1 MNFINPQIGQSYWK
15 VMRDTSG
22 LPIEVKEWV
31 LVQIDGRDNHCL
43 YFNNAGDSQF
53 AYAHHYNDDW
63 FNSFPEAANAMQESL
78 NSHMVYA
85 RRRVEEIEVI
95 QHNLVEAINRNAIAS
110 HASRNTV
117 PGTTQVRVACSNGK
131 VSNDN

>member
-1 MNFINPQIGQSYWK
+1 
-15 VMRDTSG
+15 MRDTSG

-95 QHNLVEAINRNAIAS
+95 QHNLVEAINRHACAS
-110 HASRNTV
+110 HVQRQSNPNLVQMRSV
-117 PGTTQVRVACSNGK
+117 CSNGI
-131 VSNDN
+131 SQN